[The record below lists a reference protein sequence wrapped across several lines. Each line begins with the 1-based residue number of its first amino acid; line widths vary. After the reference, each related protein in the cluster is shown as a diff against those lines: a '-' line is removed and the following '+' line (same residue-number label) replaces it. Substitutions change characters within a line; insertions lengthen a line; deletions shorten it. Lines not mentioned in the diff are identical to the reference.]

1 MRQFNNNNCCVMI
14 AYFCGIC
21 FLLPYFYFSCQLFA
35 NLFTAACYEIPTCH
49 DQRYMDFWDSH
60 PVGAQLFKMTFPYPK
75 YHFPVDFR
83 PDWQRLT
90 WTMGPGDT
98 DLAEAALDSDTGK
111 LIV

>member
-1 MRQFNNNNCCVMI
+1 MI
-14 AYFCGIC
+14 SYVCGIHL
-21 FLLPYFYFSCQLFA
+21 LLPYFYFSCQFFP

-49 DQRYMDFWDSH
+49 DQSYMDFWDSH
-60 PVGAQLFKMTFPYPK
+60 PVGAQLFKMMYPDPK

-83 PDWQRLT
+83 PDWQQLT